1 MDNLDNKVEKLIT
14 KAMAGEME
22 VDAFMSELMVAEI
35 FMPVRDKYEIN
46 GLQLSEKA
54 VPLTSETEAGEKT
67 LILFTNPELAKNY
80 VKDFPRYG
88 GGLLTNLEWIIENL
102 GNGFGIS
109 INPNSEELGMD
120 LGVGMLDSVS
130 SH

>member
-1 MDNLDNKVEKLIT
+1 MDNLDNKIEKLIT

-22 VDAFMSELMVAEI
+22 ADVFMSELMVAEI

-54 VPLTSETEAGEKT
+54 VPLTSETESGEKT
-67 LILFTNPELAKNY
+67 LILFTNPELAKDF
-80 VKDFPRYG
+80 VKDFPSYG
-88 GGLLTNLEWIIENL
+88 GGLLTNLEWIMKNL

-120 LGVGMLDSVS
+120 LDVDMLDSMS
-130 SH
+130 IH